1 MLGGAAISESGT
13 LIMAY
18 LDTKRNAQQ
27 LGLSFW
33 SYVVQGYKP
42 SVNVVLLEDIAA
54 VAGVF
59 IAGTCM
65 TITHYTGKLFT
76 SFIAVAMVTKVI

>member
-1 MLGGAAISESGT
+1 LLLLLGSAFSESGT
-13 LIMAY
+13 LALACMDI
-18 LDTKRNAQQ
+18 KQNAKK

-33 SYVVQGYKP
+33 DYVIQGHRP

-54 VAGVF
+54 VVGVF

-65 TITHYTGKLFT
+65 TITHYTG
-76 SFIAVAMVTKVI
+76 